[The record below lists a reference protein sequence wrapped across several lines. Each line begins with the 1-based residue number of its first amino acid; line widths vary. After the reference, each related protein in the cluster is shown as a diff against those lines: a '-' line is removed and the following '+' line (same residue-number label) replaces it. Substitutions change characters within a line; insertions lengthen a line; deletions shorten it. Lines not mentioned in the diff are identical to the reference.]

1 MPTLPSCGLP
11 ARRML
16 AGLDRN
22 RRIANRQFVAPHD
35 HLNLEWI
42 EFDAATTRPVS
53 SAAIKVE
60 PEPRNGPI
68 TMSPW

>member
-42 EFDAATTRPVS
+42 EFDAATNSTGFVRS
-53 SAAIKVE
+53 DQS
-60 PEPRNGPI
+60 R
-68 TMSPW
+68 T